1 MRLFLD
7 QTSYIFVWKC
17 RWPLVPIYKED
28 KVEKTVFDEQI
39 WVKYTF
45 LKSEVDFKD
54 TEISYNCPSK
64 LIFSLKPIFALEK
77 SQYFL

>member
-1 MRLFLD
+1 M
-7 QTSYIFVWKC
+7 
-17 RWPLVPIYKED
+17 PIYKED

-54 TEISYNCPSK
+54 PEISYKYSSK
-64 LIFSLKPIFALEK
+64 LINFLIFSLKPPIF
-77 SQYFL
+77 SII